1 MRLVELDDMEYKQI
15 LVSIIKDIDLFCK
28 INDIKYYIEG
38 GTLLGAVRHKGFIP
52 WDDDID
58 IMMPRKD
65 YERFLN
71 CYNSRNSRY
80 KVISINNSPKY
91 YLTYAKVIDTRT
103 VLKEDCSTDLE
114 LGAFVDVFPH
124 DKFTSKEDAV
134 KINRR
139 VKFYRDILLAK
150 NIRIKSSRKFYKN
163 LILTTMKIIGA
174 FWSKGK
180 LIEKIDEISSS
191 QLNERSQV
199 LAPMVS
205 MIDGERSI
213 LPVDYFENTTLV
225 EFEGLMLN
233 APLKWHEFLVS
244 VFGDYM
250 KLPPEEQRVSH
261 HNFKVWLKSDKA

>member
-1 MRLVELDDMEYKQI
+1 MPLV
-15 LVSIIKDIDLFCK
+15 
-28 INDIKYYIEG
+28 
-38 GTLLGAVRHKGFIP
+38 
-52 WDDDID
+52 
-58 IMMPRKD
+58 
-65 YERFLN
+65 
-71 CYNSRNSRY
+71 
-80 KVISINNSPKY
+80 
-91 YLTYAKVIDTRT
+91 
-103 VLKEDCSTDLE
+103 
-114 LGAFVDVFPH
+114 
-124 DKFTSKEDAV
+124 
-134 KINRR
+134 
-139 VKFYRDILLAK
+139 
-150 NIRIKSSRKFYKN
+150 
-163 LILTTMKIIGA
+163 
-174 FWSKGK
+174 
-180 LIEKIDEISSS
+180 IDEISSS